1 MQMQERQTDR
11 LTPSD
16 LREYFVMVSKP
27 CHGKCVDGWYH
38 VAYSPGPEAGLWNIY
53 RLPCKCTYPGG
64 IYYDELIQNYRY
76 NREPDY
82 QSPWRAGILMHPKNL
97 DRLSGKLKT
106 LFESHREQKR
116 LAEQAEDEGL
126 PF

>member
-1 MQMQERQTDR
+1 
-11 LTPSD
+11 
-16 LREYFVMVSKP
+16 MVAKP

-38 VAYSPGPEAGLWNIY
+38 VAYSKTDTPDIWNIY

-64 IYYDELIQNYRY
+64 IYYDELIQGYRY

-82 QSPWRAGILMHPKNL
+82 QSTWKTGILMHPKNL
-97 DRLSGKLKT
+97 ERLSNTLKT
-106 LFESHREQKR
+106 LFESHREQKQM
-116 LAEQAEDEGL
+116 AAQAEAEGL